1 MYISSTAQPKNSKIR
16 HRSNL
21 IFTAKN
27 MVYRTSD
34 HKRKHFH
41 MFLKNKNKEMETRL
55 FIPDLQD
62 VFATCWFCTKVNFI
76 ALVNPPWEETYSEPS
91 QTSKMELSACADNG
105 VRS

>member
-1 MYISSTAQPKNSKIR
+1 
-16 HRSNL
+16 
-21 IFTAKN
+21 
-27 MVYRTSD
+27 
-34 HKRKHFH
+34 

-105 VRS
+105 VRSSIILMGTCTQDV